1 MTKKQ
6 KLEIGCAAV
15 QAAGALVALIGIIGE
30 AVVKH
35 TKS

>member
-6 KLEIGCAAV
+6 KMTIGFCAA

-30 AVVKH
+30 AIVTHKE
-35 TKS
+35 S